1 MSNTYFESG
10 DTKLSDLIGQVENG
24 IYLDKFSSGME
35 DPKGWGIQVICHY
48 GREIKNGIL
57 TERMFAPIGVTG
69 YVPDMLESIVG
80 VSDEIELDGGTCGK
94 GHKEDVLASSGGPHL
109 LMKARLS

>member
-1 MSNTYFESG
+1 
-10 DTKLSDLIGQVENG
+10 LSDLIGQVENG

-35 DPKGWGIQVICHY
+35 DPKGWGIQVTCHY
-48 GREIKNGIL
+48 GHEIKNGKL

-69 YVPDMLESIVG
+69 YVPEMLESVVG
-80 VSDEIELDGGTCGK
+80 LSDELSMSGGFCGK
-94 GHKEDVLASSGGPHL
+94 GHKETVMVSSGGPHM